1 MVFLAVWSPQTSS
14 LDTFCQGNITRQEAV
29 SMLPPLFLDVE
40 PHHVVLDMCAAPGSK
55 VRFFWLVAINLP
67 LYNTHTHAQTSQ
79 LLESLHSSQ
88 SLLESSIPRGLLI
101 ANDNDYKRTH
111 VLIHHSSLI
120 ASYVTYPAVEMEQF
134 AKMSVS
140 GKSGMLWMAMVC
152 TRTFQSRLI
161 ARESRDTALLGFS
174 FVSSSVPCACCVGE
188 VR

>member
-111 VLIHHSSLI
+111 VLIHQTARLPSPAFESPGRNSRHLLFDRILCDVPCSGDGTIRKNVGIWKKWNAMDGNGLH
-120 ASYVTYPAVEMEQF
+120 SYVSISTHRT
-134 AKMSVS
+134 
-140 GKSGMLWMAMVC
+140 GKP
-152 TRTFQSRLI
+152 RH
-161 ARESRDTALLGFS
+161 
-174 FVSSSVPCACCVGE
+174 
-188 VR
+188 